1 MTKSAFEKF
10 AAGLEDAI
18 AYVEGERD
26 GFVTH
31 IPEEVDLKGIR
42 KGLGLS
48 QDKFAY
54 TFGFSPGRIKDWE
67 QRRFAIDASSR
78 VLLTVIAKEP
88 AAVLRAL
95 GREGDYQ
102 VKLQAKPA
110 HTGIVTA
117 RKPVATR
124 VTARH
129 PEAKAAG

>member
-1 MTKSAFEKF
+1 MSKSAFDKI
-10 AAGLEDAI
+10 AAGLRDAV

-48 QDKFAY
+48 QGKFAA
-54 TFGFSPGRIKDWE
+54 TFGFSEGRIKDWE
-67 QRRFAIDASSR
+67 QQRFAIDASSR

-95 GREGDYQ
+95 GKEGDYQ
-102 VKLQAKPA
+102 VKLHARPS
-110 HTGIVTA
+110 TGVVEA
-117 RKPVATR
+117 RSPVARRVSRKP
-124 VTARH
+124 
-129 PEAKAAG
+129 PEAKIAG